1 MKVPLVIIVDCGD
14 CFNFCGKAT
23 PINDG
28 GNIMNGR
35 IGFGFV
41 TAVATGSR
49 ELVLNSV
56 ASSPLLLLKPKP
68 KPPPPTPPPTKV
80 DIDVVDKGG
89 RGSDNDGDGDDVIF
103 GGGGGVANGVIFVLR
118 KSNVGTSN
126 GGEGDNACSR
136 CSSSRQLW

>member
-41 TAVATGSR
+41 TAV
-49 ELVLNSV
+49 V
-56 ASSPLLLLKPKP
+56 
-68 KPPPPTPPPTKV
+68 
-80 DIDVVDKGG
+80 DVVKE
-89 RGSDNDGDGDDVIF
+89 V
-103 GGGGGVANGVIFVLR
+103 V
-118 KSNVGTSN
+118 
-126 GGEGDNACSR
+126 E
-136 CSSSRQLW
+136 